1 MITRTRQEALSL
13 LAELS
18 AAWPD
23 MRLGQ
28 LLTSLATAA
37 RGPQVESIWDLEDE
51 ELVRAARRQLDRLA
65 ESQAPSA

>member
-1 MITRTRQEALSL
+1 MMTPTRKEALEL
-13 LAELS
+13 LGELS

-51 ELVRAARRQLDRLA
+51 ELIHVARRQLERLA
-65 ESQAPSA
+65 SAPTASQ